1 MSSILK
7 LYHKNNYFQVRG
19 NRQDYDLWESLG
31 NPGWGYDHVLPY
43 FKKSEDNRNP
53 YLAKTPY
60 HSKGGFLT
68 VQESPWHT
76 PLVAAFVEAGT
87 ELGYP
92 NRDING
98 EFQSGFMIAQG
109 TIRRGSRCS
118 TAKAFLRPVRL
129 RRNLHVAMNAHVTK
143 IVIDS
148 VNSQAMGV
156 EFKRD
161 GKRFRIF
168 ARKEVIMSAGAINTP
183 QILML
188 SGIGPKAH
196 LEEIG
201 IPVIKDLPVGK

>member
-1 MSSILK
+1 M
-7 LYHKNNYFQVRG
+7 
-19 NRQDYDLWESLG
+19 
-31 NPGWGYDHVLPY
+31 LPY

-60 HSKGGFLT
+60 HGRGGFLT

-87 ELGYP
+87 EVGYP

-161 GKRFRIF
+161 GKRYRIF

-188 SGIGPKAH
+188 SGIGPRAH
-196 LEEIG
+196 LDEIG
-201 IPVIKDLPVGK
+201 IPVVKDLPVGKQFL